1 MLDRS
6 YDCLAED
13 LVYEL
18 FQILPRVTGERDV
31 AEVEHQSKTSCHNRF
46 DSLYLTELP
55 GEV

>member
-18 FQILPRVTGERDV
+18 FQTLPRVTGERDV
-31 AEVEHQSKTSCHNRF
+31 VEVEHQSETSCHNRL
-46 DSLYLTELP
+46 DSLNLTELP